1 MHYIAELRKAKKE
14 SKTLNIGLFTD
25 TYFPQINGVG
35 TSVHTLYEQLTAMG
49 HNVYIFTPSDPR
61 RTSDENENIIRMPS
75 MPCFF
80 LKNFRIG
87 LLYSPKELLKI
98 YELKLDIIHT
108 QTEFSLGTFGKTL
121 AKFCGIPLV
130 HTYHTMYEDYV
141 HYIVNGALISR
152 SMAHSFSKH
161 FCNSANAVIAP
172 TEKVKTSLQEYGVTR
187 PISIIPTGIDTTR
200 FKKENYNKKDI
211 AEMRSEYGFDENT
224 EVLLV
229 LGRIA
234 QEKSIDIILKAMPE
248 VFEERPNSRLLI
260 VGDGPYRNEL
270 EKMAADLGILE
281 KITFAGSKP
290 WAEIGSY
297 YQMADIYLS
306 ASSSET
312 QGLTFVEAMAGGIPV
327 IAKKDPCLYGL
338 VENGVSGFMFEED
351 SELPSLINSA
361 LSDRENLEKISE
373 NAVVSA
379 EKFSAKTF
387 GKNVFALYE
396 QVLEKKD
403 SLYYLPS
410 VAQSAERKVTYIA
423 VKERRK
429 IRKAERKI
437 KNMALKPVRAVKKY
451 ALSIKNSNKQNG
463 GNTQ

>member
-1 MHYIAELRKAKKE
+1 MRKAKKE

-49 HNVYIFTPSDPR
+49 NNVYIFTPSDPKR
-61 RTSDENENIIRMPS
+61 DSDENENIIRMPS

-80 LKNFRIG
+80 LKSFRIG

-98 YELKLDIIHT
+98 YELKLDIVHT
-108 QTEFSLGTFGKTL
+108 QTEFSLGTFGKNL
-121 AKFCGIPLV
+121 AKLCGIPLV

-152 SMAHSFSKH
+152 SMAHSFSRH

-172 TEKVKTSLQEYGVTR
+172 TEKVKTSLQDYGVTR

-200 FKKENYNKKDI
+200 FKKENYSAAHI
-211 AEMRSEYGFDENT
+211 AEMRNQYGFSQST

-229 LGRIA
+229 VGRIA

-248 VFEERPNSRLLI
+248 VFEKRPLARLLI
-260 VGDGPYRNEL
+260 VGDGPYRNTL
-270 EKMAADLGILE
+270 EKMASDLGISE

-290 WAEIGSY
+290 WAEIGGY
-297 YQMADIYLS
+297 YQTADIYLS

-312 QGLTFVEAMAGGIPV
+312 QGLTFVEAMASGIPV

-338 VENGVSGFMFEED
+338 VENGVSGFMFEKD
-351 SELPSLINSA
+351 GELASLINSV
-361 LSDRENLEKISE
+361 LSDREKLKEISE
-373 NAVVSA
+373 NAVISA
-379 EKFSAKTF
+379 EKFSAQTF
-387 GKNVFALYE
+387 GKNALALYE

-410 VAQSAERKVTYIA
+410 VAKSAERKVTYIA
-423 VKERRK
+423 LKERRR

-451 ALSIKNSNKQNG
+451 ALSIKNSSKQNG